1 MVIAHQQ
8 DFWLQQ
14 ESESDLVTYYE
25 RKEGIY
31 NDVIYY
37 SKTFDSTHTSYT
49 KDLSQDCL
57 TAKPSSSVNK
67 FDIVN
72 YDCNKQAIAIC
83 QMFEDENVELT
94 TEPPLPPIPIFVQN
108 YTTELPNF
116 DCYLSDTTSSEVDS
130 KRDKREDSLSG
141 GNLSA
146 SSNSSNN
153 QTKTEK
159 LALLLDPNKE
169 YERNKNYE
177 EAKAKF
183 KSDFG
188 EMDLSISYP
197 YFFELLW
204 YSQIPCSD
212 VKMLTSGYRDEKSFL
227 KRCYWEEIEVDC
239 NSIFRMRPTDRGMC
253 CTFNAAHLEE
263 TLRDGN
269 FSQIVKK
276 LQYQDDQRA
285 YKELVDTN
293 LTSKSKHKSI
303 IGKPG
308 RSKGLM
314 VFLDAH
320 TDKISSGTVFDEFRG
335 FTTVVDGRD
344 QFPMTFQKSF
354 LIQPGYENS
363 ISLSAVDVMAEEDL
377 RTIPPE
383 KRRCYFAD
391 ENPLQLHI
399 NYSFSNCLLECSLN
413 YTINAMRYSNNS
425 DGGNC
430 ASNVYASNHTTN
442 GTKFSNHSDDVFC
455 DEDADV
461 CVPWFYPV
469 LDIKK
474 GFCDPW
480 QTKEFLRHMAEIPI
494 GKCKYCLPDCNSPIY
509 DASTS
514 TAPIRFCDH
523 TNLGVS
529 NLCTLDSS
537 TSSMN
542 PSLISEPIKNEFW
555 QNMGGELPEFA
566 TPTLKNLPSK
576 RLRVRS
582 DVKAQNL
589 VLKSAL
595 KKASDYNAFKQDIA
609 LVNFYFEQAYVQQYK
624 RQHSLKM
631 ADYVAQ
637 VGGLFSFA
645 FGMSLISIFEV
656 IWHFFLQPIINMF
669 K

>member
-1 MVIAHQQ
+1 MKK
-8 DFWLQQ
+8 
-14 ESESDLVTYYE
+14 ESESDAVKYYE
-25 RKEGIY
+25 KKDGIY
-31 NDVIYY
+31 NDVAYS
-37 SKTFDSTHTSYT
+37 SKTFDKTYTSYK
-49 KDLSQDCL
+49 KDLSESCL
-57 TAKPSSSVNK
+57 TAKTSSIINR
-67 FDIVN
+67 FDILN
-72 YDCNKQAIAIC
+72 YDCDKKVIAIC
-83 QMFEDENVELT
+83 QMFRDEKITLT

-116 DCYLSDTTSSEVDS
+116 DCYLPTTTSSKINS
-130 KRDKREDSLSG
+130 KRKKREATLKS
-141 GNLSA
+141 GNLSDM
-146 SSNSSNN
+146 SNWSDNGARI
-153 QTKTEK
+153 EK
-159 LALLLDPNKE
+159 LVLLLDPNKE
-169 YERNKNYE
+169 EERNKNYE

-188 EMDLSISYP
+188 DMDLSVSYP

-204 YSQIPCSD
+204 YSQLPCSD
-212 VKMLTSGYRDEKSFL
+212 VKTLTSGYRDEKSFM
-227 KRCYWEEIEVDC
+227 KRCYWEEIQVDC
-239 NSIFRMRPTDRGMC
+239 NSIFKMRPTDRGMC

-263 TLRDGN
+263 TLQDGN
-269 FSQIVKK
+269 FTRIVKK
-276 LQYQDDQRA
+276 LQFQDDERA
-285 YKELVDTN
+285 YKELGDTN
-293 LTSKSKHKSI
+293 STSKAEYKTL

-320 TDKISSGTVFDEFRG
+320 TDKISSGTIFDEFRG

-363 ISLSAVDVMAEEDL
+363 ISLSAMDVMADEDL
-377 RTIPPE
+377 RSIPTE
-383 KRRCYFAD
+383 KRNCYFSD
-391 ENPLQLHI
+391 ENSLKLHK

-442 GTKFSNHSDDVFC
+442 GTKFSNHGDDVFC

-469 LDIKK
+469 KDIKK

-555 QNMGGELPEFA
+555 QNMRGELPQFA

-576 RLRVRS
+576 RMRVRS

-589 VLKSAL
+589 VFKSAL
-595 KKASDYNAFKQDIA
+595 ENAADYNAFKQDIA

-656 IWHFFLQPIINMF
+656 VWHFIIQPIINIF
-669 K
+669 KRAICLL